1 MGYDAQSKKQEAHVH
16 VLQLASQVEVV
27 LLVAANALLLHM
39 MINVAPFASISF
51 HFFNFARLR
60 NNVCLRATDDFFF
73 NGFSTHLPTSPS
85 LDLLLTRLNSSN
97 VFAALLRIA
106 AERKQKIGNVCT
118 LNMASSSAKKELQ
131 VLAFSITKLTLKKVL
146 DNTGTV
152 FENHRKSLIQH
163 CERSELRLYFEWAKV
178 N

>member
-1 MGYDAQSKKQEAHVH
+1 MGYDAQSKKLEAHVH
-16 VLQLASQVEVV
+16 VLQLASKVEVV

-131 VLAFSITKLTLKKVL
+131 VLAFSITKLTLKKKLL
-146 DNTGTV
+146 DSSTYRQGV
-152 FENHRKSLIQH
+152 PSLG
-163 CERSELRLYFEWAKV
+163 YV
-178 N
+178 

>member
-1 MGYDAQSKKQEAHVH
+1 MH
-16 VLQLASQVEVV
+16 VLQLASEVEVV

-60 NNVCLRATDDFFF
+60 NNVCSRATADDFFF

-131 VLAFSITKLTLKKVL
+131 VLAFSITKLTLKKL
-146 DNTGTV
+146 FDNTGKV

-163 CERSELRLYFEWAKV
+163 CERSELRLHFEWAKV